1 MSRKCTTFT
10 DRSRIATNALAYTGL
25 ELEATPAMLKADQ
38 KINQKLTQ
46 LDQLVSDPTDTELA
60 EAGAKWA
67 KSKDR
72 SGSGVLE
79 VLTQPSA
86 SQYATRYATLRAGAQ
101 AALVQ
106 DVEKQHRGWTTTSLV
121 QSMRS
126 AVTQRLEDMAAQ
138 ATKVLQELSPAG
150 QRYMSNSYA
159 SAVYLA
165 KTLVN
170 VTTTPVD
177 EIAQLRAATEAW
189 DSLEADT
196 VQVGDK
202 TVGRH
207 YAMEALY
214 QAMAGNPVQDPA
226 TMNPDKGAPFM
237 DSLPHYGLLWLDPAG
252 CAALF
257 LVRDMSQ
264 VVFHGLGTM
273 SPLVDPLGE
282 DSEQL
287 QARLEAYR
295 SAQEWLA
302 DKLADHSPRLFARNP
317 EHAFEYAGN
326 GMDRFGKAGF
336 QSALLAAGE
345 FLKSHNA
352 VSN

>member
-25 ELEATPAMLKADQ
+25 ELKDTPAMLQADK
-38 KINQKLTQ
+38 KINQKLSQ
-46 LDQLVSDPTDTELA
+46 LDELVTGPSSVELA
-60 EAGAKWA
+60 DAGARWA
-67 KSKDR
+67 KGRNR

-79 VLTQPSA
+79 VLTQPS
-86 SQYATRYATLRAGAQ
+86 SDQYATRYAHVRAGAQ

-106 DVEKQHRGWTTTSLV
+106 DIEKQHKGWTTSGLV
-121 QSMRS
+121 KSMRS
-126 AVTQRLEDMAAQ
+126 AVVQRLEDMAAQ

-214 QAMAGNPVQDPA
+214 QAMAGNEVQDPA
-226 TMNPDKGAPFM
+226 TMDPRAGAPFM

-295 SAQEWLA
+295 HAQSWLA
-302 DKLADHSPRLFARNP
+302 NELTSNNPRLFGSNP
-317 EHAFEYAGN
+317 EHAHQYADT